1 VEPPRYVVG
10 IDLGTTHTV
19 VAYAPFD
26 ARRTKTAPEP
36 AVFAI
41 PQLTTLRER
50 EPLLLLPSCVYAP
63 LPGEIEGDPTWVTG
77 EVGRRR
83 GAEVAG
89 RSVTSAKSWLSHGGV
104 DRTAAILPW
113 GAEEGTPK
121 LSPVEASTELLA
133 HVVREWDR
141 AHPDAP
147 LAKQD
152 VVLTLPASF
161 DDVARELTIR
171 AAKGA
176 GLEPTLLEEP
186 TAAFYDAMRDV
197 DAVREHVVPRSP
209 EDEKTVLVCD
219 VGGGT
224 TDLSLMAIAYAPKDR
239 GGFTVRRVA
248 VGRHILLGGDNM
260 DLALAHLAEGRIV
273 GGGPRLES
281 KSGDVGVLN
290 AHPLESKTGDVGVL
304 NAHPLEPGEL
314 AQLVLSCREA
324 KERIL
329 GARGAKISEARVT
342 LLGRGSKLVGGA
354 RGATLTREEVE
365 AVVLSGF
372 FPADVEL
379 DAARPRGGIVAFGL
393 PYERD
398 PAITRHVRQFLARHA
413 SELPGG
419 APDVVLLNGGVF
431 NAPPI
436 VRALKHALKVW
447 SGKAPAVLPISDP
460 DLAVAC
466 GAVRYGFARRGL
478 GVRVESGAAH
488 GYYVRVEHAAGE
500 QRAENR
506 AVCILPRGAK
516 EGVRHEAEG
525 RTFELVVG
533 RSVRFDL
540 YASDVARDAVG
551 AIVTLDE
558 DAFDRLPPV
567 VAHLPASSKEESVR
581 VRLGGELL
589 TTGQLELA
597 CMEIAQAGQ
606 EGRRFRLEFALR
618 EGARAAAPPGSL
630 APPSLS
636 PPVSTQVQ
644 RPTPPRIEEAERVV
658 DKVFGKKGE
667 ASPRET
673 KDVLRDLEKTLGDR
687 LTWTMETCRVI
698 ADRLLTN
705 TGARRRSPHHER
717 AFWLLL
723 GFCMRPGFGDPG
735 DPKRIARAWPL
746 FETRLGFPAEAQGWQ
761 QFFIAWRRM
770 AGGLGEPM
778 QEAIRDAMDPVV
790 APKEA
795 GLKPPKRVPEDGGE
809 ALVML
814 AALERASAP
823 RRAQLGE
830 WIVDKTWTND
840 DARLWTAIG
849 RVGARVPVYASV
861 HHVVPARTAE
871 AWIERLLRLDWT
883 KVATAQHA
891 AVQLA
896 RVTGDRARDV
906 SERLRGEI
914 ERRLVAM
921 KAKESWIRAVREL
934 AEVNEEERVAILG
947 EGLPIGLKLA
957 G

>member
-1 VEPPRYVVG
+1 MSAPASGQPRADAAEAPRFVVG

-19 VAYAPFD
+19 VAYAPVD

-36 AVFAI
+36 IVFPI
-41 PQLTTLRER
+41 PQLTSLRES
-50 EPLLLLPSCVYAP
+50 EPLLLLPSCLYAP
-63 LPGEIEGDPTWVTG
+63 IPGEIDGDPTWVTG
-77 EVGRRR
+77 EVARRR
-83 GAEVAG
+83 GAEVTG
-89 RSVTSAKSWLSHGGV
+89 RFVASAKSWLSHAAV

-113 GAEEGTPK
+113 GVPDEPDASGEKIPK
-121 LSPVEASTELLA
+121 LSPVEASTRLLQ
-133 HVVREWDR
+133 HIVREWDR

-147 LAKQD
+147 LANQD

-171 AAKGA
+171 AANGA
-176 GLEPTLLEEP
+176 GLQPTLLEEP

-197 DAVREHVVPRSP
+197 DAIREHVVPRSP
-209 EDEKTVLVCD
+209 EEEKTVLVCD

-224 TDLSLMAIAYAPKDR
+224 TDLSLMAIAYAPKDK

-260 DLALAHLAEGRIV
+260 DLALAHLAESRIA
-273 GGGPRLES
+273 G
-281 KSGDVGVLN
+281 SG
-290 AHPLESKTGDVGVL
+290 AR
-304 NAHPLEPGEL
+304 LEPGEL

-329 GARGAKISEARVT
+329 SSRANEVNEARVT
-342 LLGRGSKLVGGA
+342 VLGRGSKLVGGA
-354 RGATLTREEVE
+354 RGTTLTRDEVE
-365 AVVLSGF
+365 RIVLEGF
-372 FPADVEL
+372 FPANVEIEG
-379 DAARPRGGIVAFGL
+379 ARPRGGIVAFGL

-398 PAITRHVRQFLARHA
+398 PAVTRHVRQFLARHA
-413 SELPGG
+413 SELRGG

-431 NAPPI
+431 NALPI
-436 VRALKHALKVW
+436 VKALKVALKTW
-447 SGKAPAVLPISDP
+447 SGKAPEMLPISDP

-466 GAVRYGFARRGL
+466 GAVRYGFARKGL

-488 GYYVRVEHAAGE
+488 GYYVRVGDGHQED
-500 QRAENR
+500 R

-516 EGVRHEAEG
+516 EGVRFEAEG
-525 RTFELVVG
+525 RTFDLVVG

-551 AIVTLDE
+551 AIVTLDD
-558 DAFDRLPPV
+558 DAFERLPPV
-567 VAHLPASSKEESVR
+567 VTHLPAGSKEQSVR

-597 CMEIAQAGQ
+597 CLEIAQAGQ

-618 EGARAAAPPGSL
+618 EGAGARPAAIAPASL
-630 APPSLS
+630 APPSHVPLG
-636 PPVSTQVQ
+636 STQA
-644 RPTPPRIEEAERVV
+644 RAPIAPSRLGEAEKII
-658 DKVFGKKGE
+658 DKVFGKKGD
-667 ASPRET
+667 ASPREV

-687 LTWTMETCRVI
+687 LTWTMETCRLL

-705 TGARRRSPHHER
+705 TGSRRRSPNHER
-717 AFWLLL
+717 VYWLLL
-723 GFCMRPGFGDPG
+723 GFCMRPGYGDPG
-735 DPKRIARAWPL
+735 DPKRIERAWPL
-746 FETRLGFPAEAQGWQ
+746 FEGRLGFPNEPQGWQ

-770 AGGLGEPM
+770 AGGLTEAM
-778 QEAIRDAMDPVV
+778 QEAIRDAIDPII

-814 AALERASAP
+814 AALERASAA
-823 RRAQLGE
+823 RRATLGE
-830 WIVDKTWTND
+830 WIVDKTWTNE

-861 HHVVPARTAE
+861 HHVVPVKYAE
-871 AWIERLLRLDWT
+871 AWIERLLRLSWE

-906 SERLRGEI
+906 NERLRREI
-914 ERRLVAM
+914 EKRLVAM
-921 KAKESWIRAVREL
+921 NAKASWIRAVREL
-934 AEVNEEERVAILG
+934 AEVGEEERVAIMG

>member
-1 VEPPRYVVG
+1 MPEAKFVVG

-19 VAYAPFD
+19 VAFAPFD
-26 ARRTKTAPEP
+26 SRRTKTAPDPE
-36 AVFAI
+36 VFPI
-41 PQLTTLRER
+41 PQLTTSTES
-50 EPLLLLPSCVYAP
+50 EPLLLLASCLYAP
-63 LPGEIEGDPTWVTG
+63 IAGEITEDPTWVAG
-77 EVGRRR
+77 EVARRR
-83 GAEVAG
+83 GSEVIG
-89 RSVTSAKSWLSHGGV
+89 RNISSAKSWLSHTAV

-113 GAEEGTPK
+113 GVTEEGVPK
-121 LSPVEASTELLA
+121 LSPVDASTLILA

-147 LAKQD
+147 LAEQD

-161 DDVARELTIR
+161 DDVARELTVR
-171 AAKGA
+171 AARGA

-209 EDEKTVLVCD
+209 EEEKTVLVCD

-224 TDLSLMAIAYAPKDR
+224 TDLSLMAIAYAPKDK

-260 DLALAHLAEGRIV
+260 DLALAHIAEGRIAR
-273 GGGPRLES
+273 GGTRLES
-281 KSGDVGVLN
+281 S
-290 AHPLESKTGDVGVL
+290 
-304 NAHPLEPGEL
+304 EL

-329 GARGAKISEARVT
+329 GSKGAKINDAKVT

-354 RGATLTREEVE
+354 RGTTLTREEVE
-365 AVVLSGF
+365 NVVLAGF
-372 FPADVEL
+372 FPAEVEL
-379 DAARPRGGIVAFGL
+379 EAARPRGGIVAFGL

-398 PAITRHVRQFLARHA
+398 PAVTRHVRQFLARHA
-413 SELPGG
+413 SELPSG

-431 NAPPI
+431 NAAPI
-436 VRALKHALKVW
+436 VKALKTALKTW
-447 SGKAPAVLPISDP
+447 AGKAPAVLPISDP

-466 GAVRYGFARRGL
+466 GAVRYGFARKGL

-488 GYYVRVEHAAGE
+488 GYYVRVAADAASGND
-500 QRAENR
+500 NR

-540 YASDVARDAVG
+540 YASDVARDEVG
-551 AIVTLDE
+551 TIITLDD
-558 DAFDRLPPV
+558 DAFERLPPV
-567 VAHLPASSKEESVR
+567 VTHLPATSKEQSVR

-589 TTGQLELA
+589 GTGQLELA
-597 CMEIAQAGQ
+597 CAEIVQAGHV
-606 EGRRFRLEFALR
+606 GRRFRLEFALR
-618 EGARAAAPPGSL
+618 EGTRSTSMPPASL
-630 APPSLS
+630 APPSLA
-636 PPVSTQVQ
+636 PPASMLPGA
-644 RPTPPRIEEAERVV
+644 RASIAPSRLGEAEKVV
-658 DKVFGKKGE
+658 DRVFGKKGE
-667 ASPRET
+667 ATPRET

-687 LTWTMETCRVI
+687 LTWTMETCRFL
-698 ADRLLTN
+698 ADRLLLN
-705 TGARRRSPHHER
+705 TGSRRRSPHHER
-717 AFWLLL
+717 AYWLLL

-735 DPKRIARAWPL
+735 DPKRIERAWPL
-746 FETRLGFPAEAQGWQ
+746 FEGRLGFPNEAQCWQ

-770 AGGLGEPM
+770 AGGLTEPM
-778 QEAIRDAMDPVV
+778 QEAVRDAMDPIV

-814 AALERASAP
+814 AALERAPAA
-823 RRAQLGE
+823 RRAMLGE
-830 WIVDKTWTND
+830 WVVEKTWTNE

-861 HHVVPARTAE
+861 HHVVPVRNAE
-871 AWIERLLRLDWT
+871 AWIERLLRLKWEG
-883 KVATAQHA
+883 VATAQHA
-891 AVQLA
+891 AVQLS

-906 SERLRGEI
+906 NERLRKEI
-914 ERRLVAM
+914 EKRLVAM
-921 KAKESWIRAVREL
+921 NAKESWIRAVREL
-934 AEVNEEERVAILG
+934 AEVGEEERVAILG

-957 G
+957 GP

>member
-1 VEPPRYVVG
+1 VVG
-10 IDLGTTHTV
+10 IDLGTTNTV

-26 ARRTKTAPEP
+26 SRRTKTAPDP
-36 AVFAI
+36 IVFPI
-41 PQLTTLRER
+41 PQLTTLRES
-50 EPLLLLPSCVYAP
+50 EPLLLLPSCLYAP
-63 LPGEIEGDPTWVTG
+63 IAGEIEGDPAWATG
-77 EVGRRR
+77 EVARRR
-83 GAEVAG
+83 GAEVIG
-89 RSVTSAKSWLSHGGV
+89 RCVSSAKSWLSHAAV
-104 DRTAAILPW
+104 DRTASILPW
-113 GAEEGTPK
+113 GVSDDDGVPK
-121 LSPVEASTELLA
+121 LSPVDASTLLLA

-141 AHPDAP
+141 AHPAAP

-161 DDVARELTIR
+161 DDVARELTVR
-171 AAKGA
+171 AARGA

-209 EDEKTVLVCD
+209 EEEKTVLVCD

-224 TDLSLMAIAYAPKDR
+224 TDLSLMAIAYAPKDK

-260 DLALAHLAEGRIV
+260 DLALAHVAEGRIT
-273 GGGPRLES
+273 GGGDRLES
-281 KSGDVGVLN
+281 S
-290 AHPLESKTGDVGVL
+290 
-304 NAHPLEPGEL
+304 EL

-329 GARGAKISEARVT
+329 GSKAKVTEARVT

-354 RGATLTREEVE
+354 RGTTLTREEVE
-365 AVVLSGF
+365 NVVLRGF
-372 FPADVEL
+372 FPAEVEVE
-379 DAARPRGGIVAFGL
+379 ATRPRAGIVAFGL

-398 PAITRHVRQFLARHA
+398 PAVTRHVRQFLARHA
-413 SELPGG
+413 SELPSG

-431 NAPPI
+431 NAAPI
-436 VRALKHALKVW
+436 VRALMAALKSW
-447 SGKAPAVLPISDP
+447 AGKAPSVLPISDP

-466 GAVRYGFARRGL
+466 GAVRYGFARKGL

-488 GYYVRVEHAAGE
+488 GYYVRVGHAMAGPGDGAKHE
-500 QRAENR
+500 ENR

-551 AIVTLDE
+551 TIVTLDD
-558 DAFDRLPPV
+558 DAFERLPPV
-567 VAHLPASSKEESVR
+567 VAHLPATSKEQSVR

-597 CMEIAQAGQ
+597 CAEIAQGGQ
-606 EGRRFRLEFALR
+606 TGRRFRLEFALR
-618 EGARAAAPPGSL
+618 EGARATSMSPASL
-630 APPSLS
+630 APPSLT
-636 PPVSTQVQ
+636 PPVSTQVRAQ
-644 RPTPPRIEEAERVV
+644 VAPSRLGDAEKII
-658 DKVFGKKGE
+658 DKVFGKKAE
-667 ASPRET
+667 ATPRET

-687 LTWTMETCRVI
+687 LTWTMETCRLL
-698 ADRLLTN
+698 ADRLLSN
-705 TGARRRSPHHER
+705 TGSRRRSPHHER

-735 DPKRIARAWPL
+735 DPKRIERAWPL
-746 FETRLGFPAEAQGWQ
+746 FEGRLGFPNEPQAWQ

-770 AGGLGEPM
+770 AGGLTEPM
-778 QEAIRDAMDPVV
+778 QESIRDAMDPIV

-814 AALERASAP
+814 AALERAPAP
-823 RRAQLGE
+823 RRAILGE
-830 WIVDKTWTND
+830 WIVEKTWTND

-861 HHVVPARTAE
+861 HHVVPVRNVE
-871 AWIERLLRLDWT
+871 AWIERLLRLKWED
-883 KVATAQHA
+883 VATAQHA

-906 SERLRGEI
+906 NERLRKEI
-914 ERRLVAM
+914 EKRLVAM
-921 KAKESWIRAVREL
+921 HAKESWIRAVREL
-934 AEVNEEERVAILG
+934 AEVGEEERVAIMG

>member
-1 VEPPRYVVG
+1 MGFASEVEVTVSTEQPRAEAAEPPRYVVG

-36 AVFAI
+36 IVFPI
-41 PQLTTLRER
+41 PQLTALRES
-50 EPLLLLPSCVYAP
+50 EPLLLLPSCLYAP
-63 LPGEIEGDPTWVTG
+63 LQGEVHGDPDWVTG
-77 EVGRRR
+77 EVARRR
-83 GAEVAG
+83 GAEVTG
-89 RSVTSAKSWLSHGGV
+89 RFVSSAKSWLSHAAV

-113 GAEEGTPK
+113 GVPDEPPENGDRIPK
-121 LSPVEASTELLA
+121 LSPVDASTRLLA
-133 HVVREWDR
+133 HIVREWDR
-141 AHPDAP
+141 EHPDAP

-161 DDVARELTIR
+161 DDVARELTVR
-171 AAKGA
+171 AARGA

-197 DAVREHVVPRSP
+197 DAIREHVVPRSP
-209 EDEKTVLVCD
+209 EEEKTVLVCD

-224 TDLSLMAIAYAPKDR
+224 TDLSLMAIAYAPKDK

-260 DLALAHLAEGRIV
+260 DLALAHLAEGRIT
-273 GGGPRLES
+273 GSGARLEPS
-281 KSGDVGVLN
+281 
-290 AHPLESKTGDVGVL
+290 
-304 NAHPLEPGEL
+304 EL
-314 AQLVLSCREA
+314 AQLVLSCRDA

-329 GARGAKISEARVT
+329 SSKGSKVTEARVT

-354 RGATLTREEVE
+354 RGTTLTRDEVE
-365 AVVLSGF
+365 DIVLRGF
-372 FPADVEL
+372 FPADVEP
-379 DAARPRGGIVAFGL
+379 DASARPRGGIVAFGL

-398 PAITRHVRQFLARHA
+398 PAVTRHVRQFLARHA
-413 SELPGG
+413 KELPSGV
-419 APDVVLLNGGVF
+419 PDVVLLNGGVF
-431 NAPPI
+431 NAAPI
-436 VRALKHALKVW
+436 VKALKTALKTW
-447 SGKAPAVLPISDP
+447 SGKPPEMLPISDP

-466 GAVRYGFARRGL
+466 GAVRYGFARKGL

-488 GYYVRVEHAAGE
+488 GYYVRVGDGPH
-500 QRAENR
+500 ENR

-525 RTFELVVG
+525 RTFDLVVG

-551 AIVTLDE
+551 AIVKLED

-567 VAHLPASSKEESVR
+567 VAHLPATSKEESVR

-597 CMEIAQAGQ
+597 CAEITEGRP
-606 EGRRFRLEFALR
+606 GRRFRLEFALR
-618 EGARAAAPPGSL
+618 EGGRGTAMPPASL
-630 APPSLS
+630 APPSLA
-636 PPVSTQVQ
+636 PPGTTQV
-644 RPTPPRIEEAERVV
+644 RAPVAPSRLGEAEKIL
-658 DKVFGKKGE
+658 DKVFGKKAE
-667 ASPRET
+667 ATPREI

-687 LTWTMETCRVI
+687 LTWTMETCRHL
-698 ADRLLTN
+698 ADRLLSN
-705 TGARRRSPHHER
+705 TGSRRRSPNHER
-717 AFWLLL
+717 AYWLLL

-735 DPKRIARAWPL
+735 DPKRIERAWPL
-746 FETRLGFPAEAQGWQ
+746 FDGRLGFPNEAQGWQ

-770 AGGLGEPM
+770 AGGLTEPM
-778 QEAIRDAMDPVV
+778 QEAIRDAMDPIV

-809 ALVML
+809 ALMML
-814 AALERASAP
+814 AALERASAA
-823 RRAQLGE
+823 RRAVLGD
-830 WIVDKTWTND
+830 WIVEKTWTND
-840 DARLWTAIG
+840 DARLWTAVG

-861 HHVVPARTAE
+861 HHVVPVRNVE
-871 AWIERLLRLDWT
+871 AWLERLLRLKWENI
-883 KVATAQHA
+883 ATAQHA

-906 SERLRGEI
+906 NPRLRGEI
-914 ERRLVAM
+914 EKRLVAM
-921 KAKESWIRAVREL
+921 NAKETWIRAVREL
-934 AEVNEEERVAILG
+934 AEVGEEERVAILG

>member
-1 VEPPRYVVG
+1 MKPIGQARDEASPEPRFVVG

-19 VAYAPFD
+19 VAFAPFD

-36 AVFAI
+36 TVFPI
-41 PQLTTLRER
+41 PQLTSLRES
-50 EPLLLLPSCVYAP
+50 EPLLLLPSCLYAP
-63 LPGEIEGDPTWVTG
+63 ITGEIEGDPRWVTG
-77 EVGRRR
+77 EVARRR
-83 GAEVAG
+83 GGEVAG
-89 RSVTSAKSWLSHGGV
+89 RVISSAKSWLSHAAV

-113 GAEEGTPK
+113 GTLDEEGVPK
-121 LSPVEASTELLA
+121 LSPVDASALLLV
-133 HVVREWDR
+133 HIVREWDR
-141 AHPDAP
+141 AYPDAP

-171 AAKGA
+171 AANAA
-176 GLEPTLLEEP
+176 GLAPTLLEEP

-197 DAVREHVVPRSP
+197 DAIREHVVPRSP

-224 TDLSLMAIAYAPKDR
+224 TDLSLMAIAYAPKDK

-260 DLALAHLAEGRIV
+260 DLALAHVAEGRITE
-273 GGGPRLES
+273 GGTRLEPS
-281 KSGDVGVLN
+281 
-290 AHPLESKTGDVGVL
+290 
-304 NAHPLEPGEL
+304 EL
-314 AQLVLSCREA
+314 AQLVLSCRDA

-329 GARGAKISEARVT
+329 GSRAGKVDEARVT

-354 RGATLTREEVE
+354 RGTTLTREEVE
-365 AVVLSGF
+365 NIVLAGF
-372 FPADVEL
+372 FPAEVEIE
-379 DAARPRGGIVAFGL
+379 AARPRGGIVAFGL

-398 PAITRHVRQFLARHA
+398 PAVTRHVRQFLARHA
-413 SELPGG
+413 SELPAGG
-419 APDVVLLNGGVF
+419 PDVVLLNGGVF
-431 NAPPI
+431 NAAPI
-436 VRALKHALKVW
+436 VKALKTALKTW

-466 GAVRYGFARRGL
+466 GAVRYGFARKGL

-488 GYYVRVEHAAGE
+488 GYYVRVGDGQPGRE
-500 QRAENR
+500 ENR
-506 AVCILPRGAK
+506 AVCILPRGAT
-516 EGVRHEAEG
+516 ERVRHEAEG
-525 RTFELVVG
+525 RTFDLVVG

-558 DAFDRLPPV
+558 DSFERLPPV
-567 VAHLPASSKEESVR
+567 VAHLPATSKEQSVR

-589 TTGQLELA
+589 GTGQLELA
-597 CMEIAQAGQ
+597 CAEITQAGQ

-618 EGARAAAPPGSL
+618 EGARAASMTPTSL
-630 APPSLS
+630 APPSLA
-636 PPVSTQVQ
+636 PPSTQV
-644 RPTPPRIEEAERVV
+644 RAPALASRLGEAERIV
-658 DKVFGKKGE
+658 DKVFGKKSD
-667 ASPRET
+667 ATPREI

-687 LTWTMETCRVI
+687 LTWTMETCRLL
-698 ADRLLTN
+698 ADRLLVN
-705 TGARRRSPHHER
+705 TGSRRRSPNHER
-717 AFWLLL
+717 AYWLLL
-723 GFCMRPGFGDPG
+723 GFCMRPGYGDPG
-735 DPKRIARAWPL
+735 DPKRIERAWPL
-746 FETRLGFPAEAQGWQ
+746 FEGRLGFPNEAQGWQ

-770 AGGLGEPM
+770 AGGLTEPM
-778 QEAIRDAMDPVV
+778 QEAIRDAMDPIV

-814 AALERASAP
+814 AALERAPAA
-823 RRAQLGE
+823 RRAVLGE
-830 WIVDKTWTND
+830 WIVEKTWTND

-861 HHVVPARTAE
+861 HHVVPVRNVE
-871 AWIERLLRLDWT
+871 AWIERLLRLKWEE
-883 KVATAQHA
+883 VATAQHA

-906 SERLRGEI
+906 NERLRKEI
-914 ERRLVAM
+914 EKRLTTMNAR
-921 KAKESWIRAVREL
+921 EGWIRAVREL
-934 AEVNEEERVAILG
+934 AEVGEEERIAIMG